1 MGDGEPL
8 ISVVLPVYNVERF
21 LKRCVNS
28 VRNQDYKNLEIL
40 LVDDGSTDNS
50 GILCDDFAREDQR
63 IFVIHKANGGPSDAR
78 NCGIAQAKGKYITF
92 IDSDDEVD
100 LDYVSY
106 LYSLIIKFKC
116 KMSLCSHRILYEKS
130 GKIINL
136 GNKTETVLSAKNCI
150 EKMCYH
156 DLVDT
161 SAWGKLYETSL
172 FHDVTYPDR
181 KKFEDM
187 GTTYKLFINSERI
200 ACGFNSKYTY
210 HIRDNSITT
219 SDFSLS
225 KLDLLEMTDCMA
237 RDVIYRYPELRQAVL
252 RRQVYA
258 RFSTL
263 NQMLN
268 VDDKTANSIKEE
280 IVKYI
285 KMHSN
290 EVLRDTFAPRRDKI
304 AVLSLMVGISFYRIL
319 WSAYKA
325 MHDSL

>member
-1 MGDGEPL
+1 MENEKPL
-8 ISVVLPVYNVERF
+8 ISVIIPVYNVEQF
-21 LKRCVNS
+21 VERCINS
-28 VRNQDYKNLEIL
+28 VRDQDYKNLEIL
-40 LVDDGSTDNS
+40 LIDDGSTDNS
-50 GILCDDFAREDQR
+50 GILCDEFVRQDKR
-63 IFVIHKANGGPSDAR
+63 IFVIHKANGGISDAR
-78 NCGIAQAKGKYITF
+78 NCGIVHAKGQYITF

-130 GKIINL
+130 GKVINL
-136 GNKTETVLSAKNCI
+136 GNYTEKVLSAKNCI

-161 SAWGKLYETSL
+161 SAWGKLYEASL
-172 FHDVTYPDR
+172 FREVAYPIG
-181 KKFEDM
+181 KKFEDI
-187 GTTYKLFINSERI
+187 GTTYKLFIKSGKI

-210 HIRDNSITT
+210 HIRENSITT
-219 SDFSLS
+219 DDFSPS

-237 RDVIYRYPELRQAVL
+237 HDVVHRYPELSQAVL

-268 VDDKTANSIKEE
+268 LDNKIVGDSRDSIIQFIKTY
-280 IVKYI
+280 VKD
-285 KMHSN
+285 
-290 EVLRDTFAPRRDKI
+290 VLKNPLAPKRDKAAI
-304 AVLSLMVGISFYRIL
+304 FCLNVGFSFYKISWKL
-319 WSAYKA
+319 FKKIEKE
-325 MHDSL
+325 